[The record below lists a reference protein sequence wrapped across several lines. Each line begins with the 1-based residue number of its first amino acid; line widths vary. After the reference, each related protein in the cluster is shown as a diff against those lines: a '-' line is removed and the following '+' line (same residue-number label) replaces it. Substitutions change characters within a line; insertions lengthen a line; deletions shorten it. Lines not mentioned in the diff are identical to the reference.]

1 MFTLWGQKNKWQNK
15 NVQVLYQAS
24 FSVKFIPVQ
33 LVKENYMTEP
43 RVRVGGTIKLTGQR
57 VLIPEYH

>member
-1 MFTLWGQKNKWQNK
+1 MCKYFIKLLL
-15 NVQVLYQAS
+15 V
-24 FSVKFIPVQ
+24 FIPVQ